1 MTDTENEQIIKPLE
15 AGGLE
20 ATPPVLPSPEE
31 EAGTEI
37 KEGEAEPIKEPA
49 EATPVA
55 QETPQNACPPP
66 RRAIPLP
73 AVRDE
78 LEVRIEKIME
88 DGLTDAY
95 SRLSPLPGKNLNL
108 GANRRPIKFT
118 NYCKPPK
125 LKLKKYFSFFWSG
138 LKCCPASII
147 SFWNKKPKLK
157 QTELSPCKKD
167 RSHYFVLHAHQRIFN
182 QLKPA
187 F

>member
-55 QETPQNACPPP
+55 QETPQKRVPPP

-95 SRLSPLPGKNLNL
+95 SRLSPIARQEFKLRGEQTANKIHELLQATKVKVKKIFQLLLEWLKMLPGVNHFFLEQEAKIKTDRIIALQK
-108 GANRRPIKFT
+108 RP
-118 NYCKPPK
+118 
-125 LKLKKYFSFFWSG
+125 
-138 LKCCPASII
+138 
-147 SFWNKKPKLK
+147 
-157 QTELSPCKKD
+157 
-167 RSHYFVLHAHQRIFN
+167 
-182 QLKPA
+182 
-187 F
+187 